1 MNITELSVRRWQLT
15 VLAFLMLV
23 ALGVS
28 SWLTIPRAEDPTF
41 PAPIYTVV
49 AVYPGA
55 GPTDLEQLVVD
66 PIEEKLRGLDRVK
79 KVTAAARDGLA
90 TVSVEFDP
98 SVDADRKFDE
108 VQREVN
114 ALRPTLPADL
124 RSVTV
129 EKYSSAE
136 VNVLQVALVSEH
148 APYADLER
156 FGRALKDRLATVP
169 GVRGAALW
177 AYPDREVRVALD
189 LGRLSQTGIPVGR
202 VLQAVAGDAGNIPGG
217 SVDLGARRM
226 NVKTHGAYETVDEVR
241 QTVIGAANGQL
252 ARLRDVAEVEWG
264 YADASHD
271 ARLNGKRAVW
281 ITATQQPGVN
291 VERVRDAAWR
301 EMDAFAASLPASISL
316 ERPFDQAKNVRARL
330 GRLTEDF
337 GIAILL
343 VLLTLVPLGWR
354 ASVIVM
360 ISIPL
365 SLAIGVTML
374 ALTGFSINQLSIVG
388 AVIALGLLVDDSI
401 VVVENISRYRR
412 EGHGRVEA
420 AILGVQQISTAVL
433 GCTATLVLAF
443 VPLLFLPGLP
453 GRYIRSMPVTVIYT
467 VLASL
472 LVSLTIVP
480 WLASRILPAESRAE
494 GNRALRWFERA
505 IHSTYAPLLDRALRH
520 PRRTL
525 AIAAALVVA
534 SVALVPSI
542 GFSLFPKAGTPQF
555 LVRIEAPEG
564 SSLAETDRATRF
576 AEAVLSKHP
585 GVKAVLTNV
594 GRDNPQIYYNV
605 VPRGLTSNAAQLF
618 VLLNEFREGRTDRML
633 DTLREQLGTYPGA
646 RIEVREF
653 ENGPPIEAPI
663 ALRIEGED
671 LGILRRL
678 AGQVES
684 TLVATPG
691 TQYVGNPVRVNRS
704 DLRVDVDRQKAG
716 LLGVQTAEVDRT
728 VRLAIGGIPAG
739 LLRTP
744 DGRDHDVVLRLPH
757 AGRPGLD
764 LLDRV
769 WVSTMSGAQVPL
781 RQIATVRFESAP
793 AVIQHRDGERAVSVT
808 SFVRS
813 GFNTARVTND
823 VLRRL
828 DSLVLPSGY
837 RIMPAGELESRAES
851 FGGMGGAII
860 VAMFLI
866 LAVLVLEFQTF
877 RTTFVV
883 ASVIPLGVVGGFVAL
898 FLTGY
903 TLSFTALIGF
913 VALVGIEIKTSIL
926 LVDLATQLRE
936 QGLPLDAAIRR
947 AGEVRFLPIV
957 LTSLTAIGGLLPLA
971 VQRSPLYSPLAWVI
985 IGGLISSTL
994 LARIVTPVLYSIAA
1008 ARENVPRSL
1017 AGVPFVGHLSPEDT
1031 AARIA

>member
-1 MNITELSVRRWQLT
+1 MRLTELSVRRWQLT

-66 PIEEKLRGLDRVK
+66 PIEERLRGLDRVK
-79 KVTAAARDGLA
+79 TVTASARDGLA
-90 TVSVEFDP
+90 TITAEFDP
-98 SVDADRKFDE
+98 AVDADRKYDE

-124 RSVTV
+124 RSVNV

-136 VNVLQVALVSEH
+136 VNILQVALVSDV
-148 APYADLER
+148 APYAELEQL
-156 FGRALKDRLATVP
+156 GRTLKDRLATVP
-169 GVRGAALW
+169 GVRGAVLW
-177 AYPDREVRVALD
+177 AHPDREVRVALD

-202 VLQAVAGDAGNIPGG
+202 VLQAVQGDAASIPSG

-226 NVKTHGAYETVDEVR
+226 NVKTHGAYETVDQVR
-241 QTVIGAANGQL
+241 QTVVGSADGQL
-252 ARLRDVAEVEWG
+252 ARLRDVADVEWG

-271 ARLNGKRAVW
+271 ARLDGRRAVW
-281 ITATQQPGVN
+281 ITATQQAGVN
-291 VERVRDAAWR
+291 VERVRDAAWH
-301 EMDAFAASLPASISL
+301 EMDVFAATLPASVTL

-330 GRLTEDF
+330 GRLTTDF

-365 SLAIGVTML
+365 SLAIGVTLL

-401 VVVENISRYRR
+401 VVVENISRLRR
-412 EGHGRVEA
+412 EGHGRVDA

-433 GCTATLVLAF
+433 GCTATLILSF

-480 WLASRILPAESRAE
+480 WLASRILPAGAHAE
-494 GNRALRWFERA
+494 ANRVLRWFERV
-505 IHSTYAPLLDRALRH
+505 IHATYAPLLDRALRH
-520 PRRTL
+520 PRRAL
-525 AIAAALVVA
+525 AVAAALVVA

-555 LVRIEAPEG
+555 LVRIETPEG
-564 SSLAETDRATRF
+564 SSLAETDRAARF
-576 AEAVLSKHP
+576 AERVLARRP
-585 GVKAVLTNV
+585 EVKSVMTNV

-605 VPRGLTSNAAQLF
+605 IPRGLTSNAAQLF
-618 VLLNEFREGRTDRML
+618 VLLHEFDERATERLL
-633 DTLREQLGTYPGA
+633 DTLRAELDAYAGA

-663 ALRIEGED
+663 ALRIQGED
-671 LGILRRL
+671 LGVLRQL
-678 AGQVES
+678 AARVEAA
-684 TLVATPG
+684 LAATPG
-691 TQYVGNPVRVNRS
+691 TQYVGNPMRVNRS
-704 DLRVDVDRQKAG
+704 DLRVDVDRGKAG
-716 LLGVQTAEVDRT
+716 LLGVPTAEVDRT
-728 VRLAIGGIPAG
+728 VRLAIGGITAG
-739 LLRTP
+739 ALRTP
-744 DGRDHDVVLRLPH
+744 DGRDHDVVVRLPH
-757 AGRPGLD
+757 AGRPALD
-764 LLDRV
+764 ALDRV
-769 WVSTMSGAQVPL
+769 WIASATGSQVPL
-781 RQIATVRFESAP
+781 RQLATVRFESAP
-793 AVIQHRDGERAVSVT
+793 AVIQHRDGERAVTVT
-808 SFVRS
+808 SFVRT
-813 GFNTARVTND
+813 GFNTARVTGD
-823 VLRRL
+823 VLSRL
-828 DSLVLPSGY
+828 SAVQLPAGY
-837 RIMPAGELESRAES
+837 RIVPAGELESREES

-860 VAMFLI
+860 AAVFLI
-866 LAVLVLEFQTF
+866 LAVLVLEFRTF

-883 ASVIPLGVVGGFVAL
+883 ASVIPLGVVGGLVAL

-903 TLSFTALIGF
+903 TLSFTATIGF

-926 LVDLATQLRE
+926 LVDLTNQLRQ
-936 QGLPLDAAIRR
+936 QGMSLDAAIRR

-985 IGGLISSTL
+985 IGGLLSSTL
-994 LARIVTPVLYSIAA
+994 LARIVTPVLYSLATSREDARRSPASDGAA
-1008 ARENVPRSL
+1008 ESAMRF
-1017 AGVPFVGHLSPEDT
+1017 AT
-1031 AARIA
+1031 

>member
-1 MNITELSVRRWQLT
+1 MRITELSVRRWQLT
-15 VLAFLMLV
+15 VLAFLMLA
-23 ALGVS
+23 ALGVT

-41 PAPIYTVV
+41 PAPIYTVI

-79 KVTAAARDGLA
+79 KVTAVARDGLA

-114 ALRPTLPADL
+114 ALRPTLPPDL
-124 RSVTV
+124 RSVAV

-136 VNVLQVALVSEH
+136 VNILQVALVSND
-148 APYADLER
+148 APYAELER
-156 FGRALKDRLATVP
+156 LGRKLEDRLATVP
-169 GVRGAALW
+169 GVRAAQLW
-177 AYPDREVRVALD
+177 GHPDREVRVALD
-189 LGRLSQTGIPVGR
+189 LGRLAQTAIPVGR
-202 VLQAVAGDAGNIPGG
+202 VLQAVSGDAANIPGG

-226 NVKTHGAYETVDEVR
+226 NVKTHGAYESVAQVRETVVGVAD
-241 QTVIGAANGQL
+241 GQL
-252 ARLRDVAEVEWG
+252 ARLRDVADVDWG
-264 YADASHD
+264 YEDPSHE
-271 ARLNGKRAVW
+271 ARLDGRRAVW
-281 ITATQQPGVN
+281 ITATQQPGAN

-301 EMDAFAASLPASISL
+301 EMDRFARALPASIRL
-316 ERPFDQAKNVRARL
+316 ERPFDQAANVRNRL

-354 ASVIVM
+354 ASIIVM

-365 SLAIGVTML
+365 SLAIGVTL
-374 ALTGFSINQLSIVG
+374 LTLTGFTINQLSIVG

-401 VVVENISRYRR
+401 VVVENISRHRR

-433 GCTATLVLAF
+433 GCTATLILSF
-443 VPLLFLPGLP
+443 LPLLFLPGLP

-480 WLASRILPAESRAE
+480 WLASLLLPADSSAE
-494 GNRALRWFERA
+494 GNRALRWFERG
-505 IHSTYAPLLDRALRH
+505 IHATYAPLLDRALRH
-520 PRRTL
+520 PRRAL
-525 AIAAALVVA
+525 VIAAALVVG

-555 LVRIEAPEG
+555 LVRIETPEG
-564 SSLAETDRATRF
+564 SSLAETDRAARF
-576 AEAVLSKHP
+576 AEQVLRQRPEVRAVM
-585 GVKAVLTNV
+585 ANV

-605 VPRGLTSNAAQLF
+605 IPRGLTSNAAQLF
-618 VLLNEFREGRTDRML
+618 VLLREFEEGRTERML
-633 DTLREQLGTYPGA
+633 DSLRARFDAYPGA
-646 RIEVREF
+646 RIELREF

-663 ALRIEGED
+663 ALRIQGED
-671 LGILRRL
+671 LAVLRQL
-678 AGQVES
+678 ARRVET
-684 TLVATPG
+684 TLAASPG
-691 TQYVGNPVRVNRS
+691 TQYVANPVRVNRS

-716 LLGVQTAEVDRT
+716 LLGVPTAEVDRT
-728 VRLAIGGIPAG
+728 IRLAIGGIAAG
-739 LLRTP
+739 VLRTSE
-744 DGRDHDVVLRLPH
+744 GRDHDVVVRLPN
-757 AGRPGLD
+757 AGRPGID
-764 LLDRV
+764 ALDRV
-769 WVSTMSGAQVPL
+769 WVSSLNGTQVPL
-781 RQIATVRFESAP
+781 RQLATVRFESAP
-793 AVIQHRDGERAVSVT
+793 AVIQHRDGERAVTVT

-813 GFNTARVTND
+813 GFNTARVTSE

-828 DSLVLPSGY
+828 GSLDLPAGY
-837 RIMPAGELESRAES
+837 RIIPAGELESREES

-860 VAMFLI
+860 VAVFLI
-866 LAVLVLEFQTF
+866 LAVLVLEFHTF

-883 ASVIPLGVVGGFVAL
+883 ASVIPLGLVGGLAAL
-898 FLTGY
+898 SLTGY
-903 TLSFTALIGF
+903 TLSFTAMIGF

-926 LVDLATQLRE
+926 LVDLTNQLRD
-936 QGLPLDAAIRR
+936 QGFSLDAAIRR

-985 IGGLISSTL
+985 IGGLLSSTL
-994 LARIVTPVLYSIAA
+994 LARIVTPVLYSLAA
-1008 ARENVPRSL
+1008 AREDAPRPL
-1017 AGVPFVGHLSPEDT
+1017 AGASLVGHLTPGIS
-1031 AARIA
+1031 AARTA

>member
-41 PAPIYTVV
+41 PAPVFTVV

-55 GPTDLEQLVVD
+55 GPSDLEQLVMD

-79 KVTAAARDGLA
+79 KVTAAARDGLT
-90 TVSVEFDP
+90 TVSVEFEP

-136 VNVLQVALVSEH
+136 VNILQVALVSRH
-148 APYADLER
+148 APYAELER
-156 FGRALKDRLATVP
+156 LGRRLKDRLSTVP

-177 AYPDREVRVALD
+177 GHPDREVRVALD
-189 LGRLSQTGIPVGR
+189 LGRLSQTGISVGR

-226 NVKTHGAYETVDEVR
+226 NVKTHGAYETVEQVR
-241 QTVIGAANGQL
+241 ETVVGAANGQL
-252 ARLRDVAEVEWG
+252 ARVRDVASVDWG
-264 YADASHD
+264 YADPSHD
-271 ARLNGKRAVW
+271 ARLNGERAVW

-291 VERVRDAAWR
+291 VEHVRDAAWR
-301 EMDAFAASLPASISL
+301 EMDAFAKTLPGSIRL
-316 ERPFDQAKNVRARL
+316 ERPFDQAQNVSNRL

-360 ISIPL
+360 VSIPL
-365 SLAIGVTML
+365 SLAIGVTLL

-412 EGHGRVEA
+412 EGHRRVEA
-420 AILGVQQISTAVL
+420 AILGVRQISTAVL
-433 GCTATLVLAF
+433 GCTATLILAF
-443 VPLLFLPGLP
+443 LPLLFLPGLP

-480 WLASRILPAESRAE
+480 WLASLILPAESRAE

-505 IHSTYAPLLDRALRH
+505 IHATYAPLLDRALRR
-520 PRRTL
+520 PRRAL
-525 AIAAALVVA
+525 AVAAALVVA

-555 LVRIEAPEG
+555 LVRIETPEG
-564 SSLAETDRATRF
+564 SSLAETDRAARF
-576 AEAVLSKHP
+576 AEQVLLRRP
-585 GVKAVLTNV
+585 EVKAVMANV

-605 VPRGLTSNAAQLF
+605 IPRGLSSNAAQLF
-618 VLLNEFREGRTDRML
+618 VLLREFKEGRTDRML
-633 DTLREQLGTYPGA
+633 DSLRARFDAYPGA

-663 ALRIEGED
+663 ALRIQGED
-671 LGILRRL
+671 LGVLRRL
-678 AGQVES
+678 ASQVES
-684 TLVATPG
+684 TLASTPG

-716 LLGVQTAEVDRT
+716 LLGVPTAEVDRT
-728 VRLAIGGIPAG
+728 VRLAIGGIAAG
-739 LLRTP
+739 VLRTS
-744 DGRDHDVVLRLPH
+744 DGRDHDVVVRLPN

-764 LLDRV
+764 ALDRV
-769 WVSTMSGAQVPL
+769 WVASTAGAQVPL
-781 RQIATVRFESAP
+781 RQLASVRFESAP
-793 AVIQHRDGERAVSVT
+793 AVIQHRDGERTMTVT

-813 GFNTARVTND
+813 GFNTARVTSD

-828 DSLVLPSGY
+828 DALHLPPGY
-837 RIMPAGELESRAES
+837 RIVPAGELESREES

-860 VAMFLI
+860 VAVFLI
-866 LAVLVLEFQTF
+866 LAVLVLEFRTF

-883 ASVIPLGVVGGFVAL
+883 ASVIPLGVVGGLVAL

-926 LVDLATQLRE
+926 LVDLTNQLRE
-936 QGLPLDAAIRR
+936 QGMPLDVAIRR

-985 IGGLISSTL
+985 IGGLLSSTL

-1008 ARENVPRSL
+1008 AREEAPRVL
-1017 AGVPFVGHLSPEDT
+1017 AGTSLVGHLTSADPT
-1031 AARIA
+1031 ARIA

>member
-1 MNITELSVRRWQLT
+1 MRLTELSVRRWQLT

-23 ALGVS
+23 ALGVR

-41 PAPIYTVV
+41 PAPVYTVV

-66 PIEEKLRGLDRVK
+66 PIEERLRGLDRVK
-79 KVTAAARDGLA
+79 TVTASARDGLA
-90 TVSVEFDP
+90 TITAEFDP
-98 SVDADRKFDE
+98 AVDADRKYDE

-114 ALRPTLPADL
+114 ALRPTLPPDL
-124 RSVTV
+124 RSVSV

-136 VNVLQVALVSEH
+136 VNILQVALVSDV
-148 APYADLER
+148 APYAELER
-156 FGRALKDRLATVP
+156 LGRTLEDRIATVP
-169 GVRGAALW
+169 GVRRAELW
-177 AYPDREVRVALD
+177 GHPDRQVRVALD

-202 VLQAVAGDAGNIPGG
+202 VLQAVQGDAASVPGG

-226 NVKTHGAYETVDEVR
+226 NVKTHGAYETVDQVR
-241 QTVIGAANGQL
+241 QTVVGSADGQL
-252 ARLRDVAEVEWG
+252 ARLRDVADVEWG

-271 ARLNGKRAVW
+271 ARLDGRRAVW
-281 ITATQQPGVN
+281 ITATQQAGVN
-291 VERVRDAAWR
+291 VERVRDAVWR
-301 EMDAFAASLPASISL
+301 EMDAFAATLPASITL
-316 ERPFDQAKNVRARL
+316 ERPFDQAQNVRARL
-330 GRLTEDF
+330 GRLTTDF

-365 SLAIGVTML
+365 SLAIGVTLL

-401 VVVENISRYRR
+401 VVVENISRHRR
-412 EGHGRVEA
+412 DGHGRVEA

-433 GCTATLVLAF
+433 GCTATLILSF

-480 WLASRILPAESRAE
+480 WLASRILPAGSHTE
-494 GNRALRWFERA
+494 GNRALRWFERV
-505 IHSTYAPLLDRALRH
+505 IHATYAPLLDRALRH
-520 PRRTL
+520 PRRAL
-525 AIAAALVVA
+525 AVAAGLVVA

-542 GFSLFPKAGTPQF
+542 GFSLFPEAGTPQF
-555 LVRIEAPEG
+555 LVRIETPEG
-564 SSLAETDRATRF
+564 TSLAETDRAARF
-576 AEAVLSKHP
+576 AERVLARRP
-585 GVKAVLTNV
+585 EVKSVMTNV

-618 VLLNEFREGRTDRML
+618 VLLHEYDERATKRLL
-633 DTLREQLGTYPGA
+633 DSLRAELDAYPGA

-663 ALRIEGED
+663 ALRIQGED
-671 LGILRRL
+671 LGVLRRL
-678 AGQVES
+678 ASRVEA
-684 TLVATPG
+684 TLAATPG

-704 DLRVDVDRQKAG
+704 DLRVDVDRGKAG
-716 LLGVQTAEVDRT
+716 LLGVPTAEVDRT
-728 VRLAIGGIPAG
+728 VRLAIGGITAG
-739 LLRTP
+739 TLRTP
-744 DGRDHDVVLRLPH
+744 DGRDHDVVVRLPH
-757 AGRPGLD
+757 AGRPALD
-764 LLDRV
+764 ALDRV
-769 WVSTMSGAQVPL
+769 WVASAAGRQVPL
-781 RQIATVRFESAP
+781 RQLATVRFESAP
-793 AVIQHRDGERAVSVT
+793 AVIQHRDGDRAVTVT
-808 SFVRS
+808 SFVRT
-813 GFNTARVTND
+813 GFNTARVTSD
-823 VLRRL
+823 ALGRLGVLE
-828 DSLVLPSGY
+828 LPAGY
-837 RIMPAGELESRAES
+837 RIVPAGELESREES

-860 VAMFLI
+860 AAVFLI
-866 LAVLVLEFQTF
+866 LAVLVLEFRTF

-883 ASVIPLGVVGGFVAL
+883 ASVIPLGVVGGLVAL
-898 FLTGY
+898 YITGY
-903 TLSFTALIGF
+903 TLSFTAAIGF

-926 LVDLATQLRE
+926 LVDLTSQLRE
-936 QGLPLDAAIRR
+936 QGMSLDAAIRR

-957 LTSLTAIGGLLPLA
+957 LTSLMAIGGLLPLA

-985 IGGLISSTL
+985 IGGLLSSTL
-994 LARIVTPVLYSIAA
+994 LARIVTPVLYSLAA
-1008 ARENVPRSL
+1008 SREDALRSPASEGAPESAMRL
-1017 AGVPFVGHLSPEDT
+1017 AT
-1031 AARIA
+1031 

>member
-1 MNITELSVRRWQLT
+1 MTITELSVRRWQLT

-28 SWLTIPRAEDPTF
+28 SWLSIPRAEDPTF
-41 PAPIYTVV
+41 PAPVYTVV

-55 GPTDLEQLVVD
+55 GPTDLEQLVME

-79 KVTAAARDGLA
+79 KVTSAARDGLA
-90 TVSVEFDP
+90 TVSVEFHPD
-98 SVDADRKFDE
+98 VDADRKYDE

-114 ALRPTLPADL
+114 ALRPTLPADV

-136 VNVLQVALVSEH
+136 VNILQVALVSDV
-148 APYADLER
+148 APYAELER
-156 FGRALKDRLATVP
+156 IGRKLKDRLSTVP
-169 GVRGAALW
+169 GVRAAELW
-177 AYPDREVRVALD
+177 AHPDREVRVALD

-202 VLQAVAGDAGNIPGG
+202 VLQAVAGDAGNIPAG
-217 SVDLGARRM
+217 SVDVGARRM
-226 NVKTHGAYETVDEVR
+226 NVKTHGAYESVDEVR
-241 QTVIGAANGQL
+241 NTVVGAANGQL
-252 ARLRDVAEVEWG
+252 ARLRDVADVEWG

-271 ARLNGKRAVW
+271 ARLDGRRAVW
-281 ITATQQPGVN
+281 VTATQQPGVN

-301 EMDAFAASLPASISL
+301 EMDAFATTLPKSITL
-316 ERPFDQAKNVRARL
+316 ARPFDQARNVRARL

-354 ASVIVM
+354 AAVIVM

-365 SLAIGVTML
+365 SLAIGVTL
-374 ALTGFSINQLSIVG
+374 LDFTGFSINQLSIVG

-433 GCTATLVLAF
+433 GCTATLILSF

-480 WLASRILPAESRAE
+480 WLASRILPAESRHE

-505 IHSTYAPLLDRALRH
+505 IHATYAPLLDRALRR
-520 PRRTL
+520 PRRAL
-525 AIAAALVVA
+525 ALAAALVVA
-534 SVALVPSI
+534 SMALVPAI

-555 LVRIEAPEG
+555 LVRIETPEG
-564 SSLAETDRATRF
+564 SSLAETDRAARF
-576 AEAVLSKHP
+576 AEHVLRQRP
-585 GVKAVLTNV
+585 EVKAVMTNV

-605 VPRGLTSNAAQLF
+605 IPRGLTGNAAQLF
-618 VLLNEFREGRTDRML
+618 VLLHAFEEGRTDRML
-633 DTLREQLGTYPGA
+633 DSLRRQLDAYPGA

-663 ALRIEGED
+663 ALRIEGDD
-671 LGILRRL
+671 LGVLRRI
-678 AGQVES
+678 ARDVERI
-684 TLVATPG
+684 VAATPG
-691 TQYVGNPVRVNRS
+691 TQYVGNPVRVDRS

-716 LLGVQTAEVDRT
+716 LLGVPTAEVDRT
-728 VRLAIGGIPAG
+728 VRLAIGGIAAG

-744 DGRDHDVVLRLPH
+744 DGRDHDVVVRLPNG
-757 AGRPGLD
+757 GRPTLEA
-764 LLDRV
+764 LDRV
-769 WVSTMSGAQVPL
+769 WVASATGAQVPL
-781 RQIATVRFESAP
+781 RQLATIRFESSP
-793 AVIQHRDGERAVSVT
+793 AVIQHRDGERAVTVT
-808 SFVRS
+808 SFVRG
-813 GFNTARVTND
+813 GFNTARVTGD

-828 DSLVLPSGY
+828 DAVTLPAGY
-837 RIMPAGELESRAES
+837 RIVPAGELESREES

-860 VAMFLI
+860 VAVFLI
-866 LAVLVLEFQTF
+866 LAVLVVEFRTF

-883 ASVIPLGVVGGFVAL
+883 ASVIPLGVLGGLVAL
-898 FLTGY
+898 FLSGY
-903 TLSFTALIGF
+903 TLSFTAMIGF

-926 LVDLATQLRE
+926 LVDLTNQLRRE
-936 QGLPLDAAIRR
+936 GMGLDAAIRR

-985 IGGLISSTL
+985 IGGLLSSTL
-994 LARIVTPVLYSIAA
+994 LARIVTPVLYSMVA
-1008 ARENVPRSL
+1008 AREDAPRSL
-1017 AGVPFVGHLSPEDT
+1017 AGVEPVRHLSGT
-1031 AARIA
+1031 ASAAGTA

>member
-1 MNITELSVRRWQLT
+1 MTITELSVRRWQLT
-15 VLAFLMLV
+15 VLAFMMLA

-55 GPTDLEQLVVD
+55 GPTDLEQLVVE
-66 PIEEKLRGLDRVK
+66 PIEDKLRGLERVK
-79 KVTAAARDGLA
+79 KVTSAARDGLA

-136 VNVLQVALVSEH
+136 VNILQVALVSND
-148 APYADLER
+148 APYAELER
-156 FGRALKDRLATVP
+156 LGRKLKDRIATVP

-177 AYPDREVRVALD
+177 GYPDAEVRVALD
-189 LGRLSQTGIPVGR
+189 LGRLAQTGVSAGR
-202 VLQAVAGDAGNIPGG
+202 VLQAVAGDAGNVPGG
-217 SVDLGARRM
+217 SVDLGTRRM
-226 NVKTHGAYETVDEVR
+226 NVKTHGAYETVEQVR
-241 QTVIGAANGQL
+241 QTVVGTAGGQL
-252 ARLRDVAEVEWG
+252 ARLRDVADVEWG

-271 ARLNGKRAVW
+271 ARLNGRRALW
-281 ITATQQPGVN
+281 ITATQQPGMN
-291 VERVRDAAWR
+291 VEHVRDAAWR
-301 EMDAFAASLPASISL
+301 EMDAFARTLPASIRL
-316 ERPFDQAKNVRARL
+316 ERPFDQARNVRTRL

-337 GIAILL
+337 AIAILL

-412 EGHGRVEA
+412 EGHGRIDA
-420 AILGVQQISTAVL
+420 AIQGVRQISTAVL
-433 GCTATLVLAF
+433 GCTATLVLSF

-453 GRYIRSMPVTVIYT
+453 GRYIRSLPVTVIYT

-480 WLASRILPAESRAE
+480 WLASRLLPAEAHAE
-494 GNRALRWFERA
+494 GNRALRLFERT
-505 IHSTYAPLLDRALRH
+505 IHATYAPLLDRALRQ
-520 PRRTL
+520 PRRAL
-525 AIAAALVVA
+525 AVAALLVLA

-555 LVRIEAPEG
+555 LVRVETPEG

-576 AEAVLSKHP
+576 AEGVLMARP
-585 GVKAVLTNV
+585 EVKAVLANV

-605 VPRGLTSNAAQLF
+605 IPRGLTSNAAQLF
-618 VLLNEFREGRTDRML
+618 VLLREFEEGRTDRML
-633 DTLREQLGTYPGA
+633 DSLRAKLNAYPGA

-663 ALRIEGED
+663 ALRVQGED
-671 LGILRRL
+671 LAVLRRL
-678 AGQVES
+678 ASEIET

-704 DLRVDVDRQKAG
+704 DLRVDLDRQKAG
-716 LLGVQTAEVDRT
+716 LLGVPTAEVDRT

-739 LLRTP
+739 LLRTT
-744 DGRDHDVVLRLPH
+744 DGRDHNVVVRLPNG
-757 AGRPGLD
+757 GRPVLD
-764 LLDRV
+764 ALDHV
-769 WVSTMSGAQVPL
+769 WVASSSGAQVPL
-781 RQIATVRFESAP
+781 RQLATVRFESAP
-793 AVIQHRDGERAVSVT
+793 AVIQHRDGERAITVT

-813 GFNTARVTND
+813 GWNTARVTSD
-823 VLRRL
+823 VLQRL
-828 DSLVLPSGY
+828 RAIELPPGY
-837 RIMPAGELESRAES
+837 RVIPAGELESREES
-851 FGGMGGAII
+851 FGGMGGAVI
-860 VAMFLI
+860 VAVFLI
-866 LAVLVLEFQTF
+866 LAVLVLEFRTF
-877 RTTFVV
+877 RITFVV
-883 ASVIPLGVVGGFVAL
+883 ASVIPLGVVGGLVAL

-926 LVDLATQLRE
+926 LVDLTNQLRA
-936 QGLPLDAAIRR
+936 QGMPLDAAIRR

-985 IGGLISSTL
+985 IGGLLSSTL
-994 LARIVTPVLYSIAA
+994 LARIVTPVLYSLAA
-1008 ARENVPRSL
+1008 PSDDALARL
-1017 AGVPFVGHLSPEDT
+1017 AQPEPVEYGT
-1031 AARIA
+1031 RPYHARIA